1 MEQKNIKKN
10 LSKIVIIVLSVLIL
24 LVIVAVSI
32 LYFIFKNKDI
42 REVANEPTEENMYA
56 FEVPVIT
63 EIKYRKIAEGEASNF
78 IQENNE
84 ENKEENEETKNEN
97 RDNKKKTK
105 ETKNENKDSKKETK
119 EIKNENKDNKKEM
132 KEIKKENVTT
142 TNKKEA
148 TYNKNNTMKVEA
160 PENKSNI
167 TTQKPK
173 LISTDTQKKLTNTET
188 KYGVVINRYTTITYN
203 IYSDG
208 SKTIKSTKNSTE
220 YDRSRYN
227 ATTEELLPEA
237 KATRRKHASKISK
250 IIQNTNSYR
259 QEANVN
265 AVENITNRVNLNL
278 NEQLCVAA
286 CVRAVEMAYAN
297 KYSHTRP
304 NGSRCF
310 TVASEMKI
318 SALAENIVYGYDSED
333 TVSLCW
339 KYSLGHYKNMI
350 NNRFTEIGI
359 GVFELDGVYYWVQL
373 FA

>member
-1 MEQKNIKKN
+1 M
-10 LSKIVIIVLSVLIL
+10 LFRSVLIIL
-24 LVIVAVSI
+24 DIVAI
-32 LYFIFKNKDI
+32 GIWYFIFKNI
-42 REVANEPTEENMYA
+42 QELGNEFTKENMQF
-56 FEVPVIT
+56 FELPVIT
-63 EIKYRKIAEGEASNF
+63 GIKYREIVEGEVLNSTND
-78 IQENNE
+78 IIETDNIDEKNE
-84 ENKEENEETKNEN
+84 ENKKES
-97 RDNKKKTK
+97 K
-105 ETKNENKDSKKETK
+105 ETKKENKENRKKIEETIKENKDTKKKNKETK
-119 EIKNENKDNKKEM
+119 KENK
-132 KEIKKENVTT
+132 III
-142 TNKKEA
+142 TNKKE
-148 TYNKNNTMKVEA
+148 TTTNNTMKVKS

-167 TTQKPK
+167 TTQKPQ
-173 LISTDTQKKLTNTET
+173 LIGTDTQKKLTNTET

-208 SKTIKSTKNSTE
+208 SKSVKSTKNSTE
-220 YDRSRYN
+220 YDRGHYS

-250 IIQNTNSYR
+250 IILNTNSYR

-265 AVENITNRVNLNL
+265 AVENVTNRVNLNL

-304 NGSRCF
+304 NGSKCL

-318 SALAENIVYGYDSED
+318 SAYAENIVYGYDSED

-350 NNRFTEIGI
+350 NSRFTEIGI

>member
-1 MEQKNIKKN
+1 MEEKSIKKN
-10 LSKIVIIVLSVLIL
+10 LNKIVIIVLSVLIIL
-24 LVIVAVSI
+24 DIVAVGIWYYI
-32 LYFIFKNKDI
+32 LKNVQEVGNEFIKEK
-42 REVANEPTEENMYA
+42 MYA
-56 FEVPVIT
+56 FEVSVIT
-63 EIKYRKIAEGEASNF
+63 GIKYREIAEGEAVNL
-78 IQENNE
+78 IQENNNE
-84 ENKEENEETKNEN
+84 NKKENKETKKEN
-97 RDNKKKTK
+97 RDNKKEIEKTK
-105 ETKNENKDSKKETK
+105 KENR
-119 EIKNENKDNKKEM
+119 DNKKEIE
-132 KEIKKENVTT
+132 KTKKENKDEKKENEKTT
-142 TNKKEA
+142 TNKKE
-148 TYNKNNTMKVEA
+148 TTSNNMVKTGTS
-160 PENKSNI
+160 ENKINT

-173 LISTDTQKKLTNTET
+173 LIGKETQRKLTETET
-188 KYGVVINRYTTITYN
+188 KYGVVINTYTTITYN

-208 SKTIKSTKNSTE
+208 SKTIKSTKNSKE
-220 YDRSRYN
+220 YDRSRYS
-227 ATTEELLPEA
+227 ATTEELLSEA
-237 KATRRKHASKISK
+237 KATRRKQASKISK

-265 AVENITNRVNLNL
+265 AVENITNRPNLNL

-304 NGSRCF
+304 NGSMCF

-339 KYSLGHYKNMI
+339 KYSQAHYKNMI
-350 NNRFTEIGI
+350 NNRYTEIGI

>member
-1 MEQKNIKKN
+1 MEEKNIKKN
-10 LSKIVIIVLSVLIL
+10 LNKIVIIVLSVLMIL
-24 LVIVAVSI
+24 GIIAI
-32 LYFIFKNKDI
+32 GIWYFIFKNI
-42 REVANEPTEENMYA
+42 QEVEKEPTEENMYA
-56 FEVPVIT
+56 FEVLAIT
-63 EIKYRKIAEGEASNF
+63 GIKYSEIVEGEVLNSTND
-78 IQENNE
+78 IIETDNIDEKNE
-84 ENKEENEETKNEN
+84 ENKKESKETKKENKENRKKIEETIKENKDTKKKNEETK
-97 RDNKKKTK
+97 K
-105 ETKNENKDSKKETK
+105 ENKIITTDKKA
-119 EIKNENKDNKKEM
+119 
-132 KEIKKENVTT
+132 TT
-142 TNKKEA
+142 T
-148 TYNKNNTMKVEA
+148 NNTMKVGSS
-160 PENKSNI
+160 ENKSNI

-173 LISTDTQKKLTNTET
+173 LIGTDTQKKLTNTET

-208 SKTIKSTKNSTE
+208 NKTVKSTKNSTE
-220 YDRSRYN
+220 YDRRHYS

-250 IIQNTNSYR
+250 IIENTNSYR

-265 AVENITNRVNLNL
+265 AVENVTNRPNLNL

-304 NGSRCF
+304 NGSKCL

-350 NNRFTEIGI
+350 NSRFTEIGI

-373 FA
+373 FV

>member
-1 MEQKNIKKN
+1 MEEEKIKDKIKKN
-10 LSKIVIIVLSVLIL
+10 LKKIVIIVLSVLIL
-24 LVIVAVSI
+24 LDIIAVGI
-32 LYFIFKNKDI
+32 WYFIFKNKDI
-42 REVANEPTEENMYA
+42 QELENKITEENMQF

-63 EIKYRKIAEGEASNF
+63 EIKEAEIVEGEALSF
-78 IQENNE
+78 INDIITTDNTDGENGE
-84 ENKEENEETKNEN
+84 IKKENEETK
-97 RDNKKKTK
+97 K
-105 ETKNENKDSKKETK
+105 ENKDIIKKIEET
-119 EIKNENKDNKKEM
+119 
-132 KEIKKENVTT
+132 KKENKIITTDKKATT
-142 TNKKEA
+142 T
-148 TYNKNNTMKVEA
+148 NNTMKVGSS
-160 PENKSNI
+160 ENKSNI

-173 LISTDTQKKLTNTET
+173 LIGTDTQKKLTNTET

-208 SKTIKSTKNSTE
+208 SKTVKSTKNSTE
-220 YDRSRYN
+220 YDRSRYS

-250 IIQNTNSYR
+250 IIENTNSYR

-265 AVENITNRVNLNL
+265 AVENVTNRVNLNL

-304 NGSRCF
+304 NGSKCF

-350 NNRFTEIGI
+350 NSRFTEIGI

-373 FA
+373 FV

>member
-1 MEQKNIKKN
+1 MNIYDTANKLAYEVKNSEEYKNYKK
-10 LSKIVIIVLSVLIL
+10 
-24 LVIVAVSI
+24 
-32 LYFIFKNKDI
+32 
-42 REVANEPTEENMYA
+42 M
-56 FEVPVIT
+56 
-63 EIKYRKIAEGEASNF
+63 
-78 IQENNE
+78 
-84 ENKEENEETKNEN
+84 
-97 RDNKKKTK
+97 K
-105 ETKNENKDSKKETK
+105 ETVSANPQLKEKLDKFEK
-119 EIKNENKDNKKEM
+119 EQYEVQIEA
-132 KEIKKENVTT
+132 ITQGKKENEKTT
-142 TNKKEA
+142 TNKKE
-148 TYNKNNTMKVEA
+148 TTSNNMVKTGTS
-160 PENKSNI
+160 ENKINT

-173 LISTDTQKKLTNTET
+173 LIGKETQRKLTETET
-188 KYGVVINRYTTITYN
+188 KYGVVINTYTTITYN

-208 SKTIKSTKNSTE
+208 SKTIKSTKNSKE
-220 YDRSRYN
+220 YDRSRYS
-227 ATTEELLPEA
+227 ATTEELLSEA
-237 KATRRKHASKISK
+237 KATRRKQASKISK

-265 AVENITNRVNLNL
+265 AVENITNRPNLNL

-304 NGSRCF
+304 NGSMCF

-339 KYSLGHYKNMI
+339 KYSQAHYKNMI
-350 NNRFTEIGI
+350 NNRYTEIGI